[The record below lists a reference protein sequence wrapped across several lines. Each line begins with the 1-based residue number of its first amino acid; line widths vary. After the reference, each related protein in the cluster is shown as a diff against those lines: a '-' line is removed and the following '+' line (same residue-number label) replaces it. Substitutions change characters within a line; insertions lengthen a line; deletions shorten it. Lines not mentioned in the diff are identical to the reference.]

1 MFHSKNIYL
10 QKNKCSAL
18 SLFKTNN
25 MKKQLQLLFLL
36 VLFYSATAFS
46 QSDITHNIISG
57 RVQDS
62 KGKAL
67 AGTTVELLRA
77 KDSLLIKAGITN
89 NDGYFEI
96 NTKANLPFILSY
108 DLIGFEKKYSPV
120 FTLTENKDF
129 KAATVSLVLSPKKL
143 EDVTVTSVHKPLIEV
158 KADKLVFNVEN
169 SINSTGSD
177 ALELLQKSPGVQVD
191 NNDNISMKGKSGVKI
206 YVDGKKLE
214 LDTKDIASY
223 LRSIN
228 SNDIEAIEMIS
239 NPSAKYDASGN
250 AGIINIRLK
259 KNKKIGTN
267 GTLNLGFKQGITPKG
282 NGSVALNYRNKK
294 INIFGNLGGDLG
306 RHENNLY
313 LNKTQNDTVY
323 DQNSKHDHQ
332 SENYNAKVGLDYF
345 MDNKNTFGFLVKYNN
360 QNDHWSSNG
369 NTNIYYQTQ
378 SSANF
383 IKRLLASDSIPGLRT
398 NMNANLNYRYADTLG
413 TEITADADYGTFR
426 GRGNSYQPNYY
437 LDAKG
442 NTISTSIYANH
453 TPTDINIYTAKV
465 DAEMNRWGGKL
476 GYGAKISY
484 VNTDNT
490 FDFYAVSPKTFV
502 QTKLLSQSN
511 QFDYTENVN
520 AGYINYQHKL
530 NSKWDL
536 QLGLRLEQTN
546 SQGKLV
552 RDDGLKKSDDTVKN
566 NYLDIFPSGALTWTI
581 NGKNSLTLTYSRR
594 IDRPSYQDLNPF
606 EFKLD
611 ELTYMKGNPFLKPQ
625 YTDNLELTHTFMGF
639 LNTTIGYS
647 NVKNY
652 ATQVTDTV
660 RNASYVQQQNL
671 ATQQIFNFNIG
682 SSLPI
687 KKWWNGY
694 ANIYY
699 NYQLFDG
706 HINDKPIHTEIPDYG
721 AYLQSTF
728 TLGHN
733 FSTEISGWYSGP
745 SLWAATWFTKPQGG
759 IDVGVQK
766 QLFDKKATLK
776 LTVTDP
782 FYTEPWKAN
791 SDFGGLKIKAGG
803 NWESRTFRIAFS
815 YRFGSSQIKDA
826 RDRKTGLETESK
838 RIKSGN

>member
-1 MFHSKNIYL
+1 M
-10 QKNKCSAL
+10 QKNKY
-18 SLFKTNN
+18 SLASPIKTNN

-36 VLFYSATAFS
+36 VLFFSVTAYSQA
-46 QSDITHNIISG
+46 DISHNTISG

-77 KDSLLIKAGITN
+77 KDSLLIKASITN

-108 DLIGFEKKYSPV
+108 DLLGFEKKYSPV

-129 KAATVSLVLSPKKL
+129 KAATVSLAISPKKL
-143 EDVTVTSVHKPLIEV
+143 EDVTVTSTRKPLIEV

-191 NNDNISMKGKSGVKI
+191 NNDNISMKGKTGVKI
-206 YVDGKKLE
+206 YIDGKKLE
-214 LDTKDIASY
+214 MDTKDIASY

-259 KNKKIGTN
+259 KNKKFGTN
-267 GTLNLGFKQGITPKG
+267 GTVNLGFKQGITPKG
-282 NGSVALNYRNKK
+282 NGSINLNYRNKK
-294 INIFGNLGGDLG
+294 VNLFGNLGGDIG
-306 RHENNLY
+306 IYEHNLY
-313 LNKTQNDTVY
+313 LNRTQNDTVY
-323 DQNSKHDHQ
+323 DQNTKNKNDN
-332 SENYNAKVGLDYF
+332 ENYNAKLGIDYF
-345 MDNKNTFGFLVKYNN
+345 IDSKNTIGAIVKYNN
-360 QNDHWSSNG
+360 EDSKWSSAG
-369 NTNIYYQTQ
+369 NTNIYFKSQ
-378 SSANF
+378 SPANF
-383 IKRLLASDSIPGLRT
+383 VKRLQASSGIPGLRT
-398 NMNANLNYRYADTLG
+398 NINSNLNYRYADTMG

-426 GRGNSYQPNYY
+426 GRGDSYQPNYY
-437 LDAKG
+437 VDMNG
-442 NTISTSIYANH
+442 NPISTSIYANH
-453 TPTDINIYTAKV
+453 TPTDIDIYTAKV
-465 DAEMNRWGGKL
+465 DIEMNKWGGKL
-476 GYGAKISY
+476 GYGAKVSY
-484 VNTDNT
+484 VKTNNTLDF
-490 FDFYAVSPKTFV
+490 FDVSPSTFKYTPV
-502 QTKLLSQSN
+502 PSKSN

-520 AGYINYQHKL
+520 AGYINYQRKL
-530 NSKWDL
+530 TAKLDL

-546 SQGKLV
+546 SEGKLT
-552 RDDGLKKSDDTVKN
+552 RDDGVKNVDDTVKRS
-566 NYLDIFPSGALTWTI
+566 YLDVFPSSALTWTI

-594 IDRPSYQDLNPF
+594 IDRPVYQDLNPF

-660 RNASYVQQQNL
+660 RNATYIQQQNL
-671 ATQQIFNFNIG
+671 ATQQIFSFNIG
-682 SSLPI
+682 SPLPI

-694 ANIYY
+694 ANFYY
-699 NYQLFDG
+699 SNQVFDG
-706 HINDKPIHTEIPDYG
+706 HISDKPIHTEIPNYG
-721 AYLQSTF
+721 GYLQSTF
-728 TLGHN
+728 TLGHD
-733 FSTEISGWYSGP
+733 FSTEISGWYNGP
-745 SLWAATWFTKPQGG
+745 SVWAATWFTKPQGG
-759 IDVGVQK
+759 IDVGLQK
-766 QLFDKKATLK
+766 QFLDKKATLK
-776 LTVTDP
+776 FTVTDP

-791 SDFGGLKIKAGG
+791 SNFGGLKINAGG
-803 NWESRTFRIAFS
+803 NWESRTYRISFS
-815 YRFGSSQIKDA
+815 YRFGSSQIKGA
-826 RDRKTGLETESK
+826 RDRKTGLESESK